1 MKHAIRKE
9 IRTKLSLLP
18 EEERLRKS
26 ELIRVKL
33 FRGREFRDA
42 RCVMWYVSTEEE
54 VDTRRMIEET
64 LRMGKRV
71 CVPVVLKGSKKMVVS
86 EIQESDI
93 LHKGCYGIYQP
104 SDSSVDP
111 VPLEEIDLVVVPG
124 VAFDHGNVRL
134 GRGHGYYD
142 RFLCNLPKDVTTIG
156 LAFDVQLVEKLPR
169 DSHDVPVSK
178 TITA

>member
-1 MKHAIRKE
+1 MSSLPKE
-9 IRTKLSLLP
+9 V
-18 EEERLRKS
+18 RLRKS
-26 ELIRVKL
+26 ELIKERL
-33 FRGREFRDA
+33 FKERDFRNA

-71 CVPVVLKGSKKMVVS
+71 CVPVVLKGSRKMVVS
-86 EIQESDI
+86 EIKESGI

-104 SDSSVDP
+104 KDSSVDP

-124 VAFDHGNVRL
+124 VAFDRGNMRL

-142 RFLCNLPKDVTTIG
+142 RFLSDLPEDVTTIG
-156 LAFDVQLVEKLPR
+156 LAFDVQLVEKLPQ
-169 DSHDVPVSK
+169 DSHDVPVSR